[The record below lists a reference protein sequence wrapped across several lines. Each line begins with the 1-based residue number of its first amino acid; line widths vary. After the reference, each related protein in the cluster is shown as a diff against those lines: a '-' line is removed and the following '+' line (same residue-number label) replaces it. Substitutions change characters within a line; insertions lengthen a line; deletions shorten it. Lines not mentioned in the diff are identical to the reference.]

1 MKINAF
7 VDTHPQTNRQLFE
20 KLGFDKGDHTFACGR
35 DDDSVP
41 IKPSCSI
48 AESLG
53 KTEDYLRSE
62 SVRLAKAKTEQ
73 S

>member
-7 VDTHPQTNRQLFE
+7 VNTYPQTNRALFE
-20 KLGFDKGDHTFACGR
+20 KLGFDKGSHSFACGR
-35 DDDSVP
+35 DDDALP
-41 IKPSCSI
+41 IKPSCSV

-53 KTEDYLRSE
+53 KTEDYLRNE
-62 SVRLAKAKTEQ
+62 SIRLAKAKTEQ